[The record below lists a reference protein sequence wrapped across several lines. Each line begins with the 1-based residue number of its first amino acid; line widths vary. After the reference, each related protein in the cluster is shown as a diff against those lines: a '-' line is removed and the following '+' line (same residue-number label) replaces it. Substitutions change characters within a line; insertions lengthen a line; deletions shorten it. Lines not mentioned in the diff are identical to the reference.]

1 MSFLDNLENNLKS
14 LENQGERDG
23 SAHQRRE
30 AERAATLAAAPWAEE
45 LKNSAYTKKLM
56 DKAAETGH
64 KLRTK
69 IYMAWLGTTLRLE
82 GRGKKLE
89 LRPTSTGVQAVFL
102 DGAEEVKS
110 YPVNLKEDP
119 ADLLNEWMAQ
129 LLLT

>member
-14 LENQGERDG
+14 LETQEERDV
-23 SAHQRRE
+23 SAHRRRE
-30 AERAATLAAAPWAEE
+30 AERAEALAAAPFAEE
-45 LKNSAYTKKLM
+45 LKTSSYTKELM

-69 IYMAWLGTTLRLE
+69 VYMAWLGTTLRLE
-82 GRGKKLE
+82 ALGKKLE

-102 DGAEEVKS
+102 DGTEEVKS
-110 YPVNLKEDP
+110 FPVNLKADP
-119 ADLLNEWMAQ
+119 TELVNGWAAE

>member
-14 LENQGERDG
+14 LENQEERDV

-45 LKNSAYTKKLM
+45 LKTSSYTKELM

-69 IYMAWLGTTLRLE
+69 VYMAWLGTTLRLE
-82 GRGKKLE
+82 ARGKKLE
-89 LRPTSTGVQAVFL
+89 LRPTSTGVEAAFL

-110 YPVNLKEDP
+110 FPVDLKADP
-119 ADLLNEWMAQ
+119 TELVNEWASE

>member
-14 LENQGERDG
+14 LETQEERDV
-23 SAHQRRE
+23 SAHRRRE
-30 AERAATLAAAPWAEE
+30 AERAEALAAAPFAEE
-45 LKNSAYTKKLM
+45 LKTSSYTKELM

-69 IYMAWLGTTLRLE
+69 VYMAWLGTTLRLE
-82 GRGKKLE
+82 ARGKKLE

-102 DGAEEVKS
+102 DGTEEVKS
-110 YPVNLKEDP
+110 FPVNLKADP
-119 ADLLNEWMAQ
+119 TELVNGWAAE